1 MIKKIIIILNKVIF
15 YLNAHFIGFIKII
28 SLKQKNIVEIRLKKP
43 SVGEID
49 NDGDEIYSRLF
60 NFYKKLKENE
70 PNTPEIVKPSSLW
83 QNHINKDYKFLVE
96 SYETNN
102 LKNFSYFLNNFGN
115 WNNYLGIEHNNLL
128 QRYSKNFLLRS
139 FLKNE
144 IFLKYFKIWKDFG
157 YSKSDLDKIATP
169 EYGNQLGAYLDGN
182 FVTIG
187 SFFNQIISNILYSHI
202 KDIERPIIC
211 DLGGG
216 YGKLGYFL
224 TKNLKNSCF
233 IDFDIPEVLVLAAY
247 YLIKTYPQKKCLLFG
262 EKEFQKSDLEN
273 FDLIFMPPIEIEKLE
288 ENSVD
293 LFVNKNSLG
302 EMKSETAKF
311 YIEKINFCSKIFF
324 HMNHNRIR
332 NKFENNQNSLVS
344 SEYPIDIKKFDLIF
358 NYPDL
363 AHFIYTGR
371 YDSNNDIFM
380 NLFKMKTKID

>member
-1 MIKKIIIILNKVIF
+1 MW
-15 YLNAHFIGFIKII
+15 
-28 SLKQKNIVEIRLKKP
+28 QKLVN
-43 SVGEID
+43 
-49 NDGDEIYSRLF
+49 N
-60 NFYKKLKENE
+60 
-70 PNTPEIVKPSSLW
+70 
-83 QNHINKDYKFLVE
+83 DYKFLVE
-96 SYETNN
+96 SYKKED
-102 LKNFSYFLNNFGN
+102 LDNFSFFLSNFGN

-128 QRYSKNFLLRS
+128 QRYSKNFLLKS

-144 IFLKYFKIWKDFG
+144 VFLKYFKIWKDFG
-157 YSKSDLDKIATP
+157 YTKNDLNKIDTP

-187 SFFNQIISNILYSHI
+187 SFFNQIISNILYQHI

-224 TKNLKNSCF
+224 TKGFKNSCF

-247 YLIKTYPQKKCLLFG
+247 YLLKTYPNKTCLLFG
-262 EKEFQKSDLEN
+262 EKKFEKKDLDN
-273 FDLIFMPPIEIEKLE
+273 FDLIFMPPIEIKKME

-302 EMKSETAKF
+302 EMRGETAKF

-332 NKFENNQNSLVS
+332 NNFENNEKSLIS
-344 SEYPIDIKKFDLIF
+344 SEYPISKEKFNLIF
-358 NYPDL
+358 DYPDL
-363 AHFIYTGR
+363 SHFIYTGR
-371 YDSNNDIFM
+371 YDANNDIFM
-380 NLFKMKTKID
+380 NLFKIKSKS

>member
-1 MIKKIIIILNKVIF
+1 MIKKIIFYFYAHLIGLIKIFSFQKKVIEV
-15 YLNAHFIGFIKII
+15 KI
-28 SLKQKNIVEIRLKKP
+28 KKP
-43 SVGEID
+43 IHVKIN
-49 NDGDEIYSRLF
+49 NDDVKLHERLF
-60 NFYKKLKENE
+60 DFYKKLKLDEI
-70 PNTPEIVKPSSLW
+70 NTPDLVKPSSMW
-83 QNHINKDYKFLVE
+83 QKLVNNDYKFLVE
-96 SYETNN
+96 SYKKED
-102 LKNFSYFLNNFGN
+102 LDNFSFFLSNFGN

-128 QRYSKNFLLRS
+128 QRYSKNFLLKS

-144 IFLKYFKIWKDFG
+144 VFLKYFKIWKDFG
-157 YSKSDLDKIATP
+157 YTKNDLNKIDTP

-187 SFFNQIISNILYSHI
+187 SFFNQIISNILYQHI

-224 TKNLKNSCF
+224 TKGFKNSCF

-247 YLIKTYPQKKCLLFG
+247 YLLKTYPNKTCLLFG
-262 EKEFQKSDLEN
+262 EKKFEKKDLDN
-273 FDLIFMPPIEIEKLE
+273 FDLIFMPPIEIKKME

-302 EMKSETAKF
+302 EMRGETAKF

-332 NKFENNQNSLVS
+332 NNFENNEKSLIS
-344 SEYPIDIKKFDLIF
+344 SEYPISKEKFNLIF
-358 NYPDL
+358 DYPDL
-363 AHFIYTGR
+363 SHFIYTGR
-371 YDSNNDIFM
+371 YDANNDIFM
-380 NLFKMKTKID
+380 NLFKIKSKS